1 VLSLSYFAFQIF
13 FKKCNSTRYS
23 FQFVYNRKNKI
34 ELKNDCVFAII
45 FILVCGGW
53 FLQQPLCIKLNRTHI
68 NMGKITY
75 IIYFMFLSILFHSAF
90 YIINLSSY
98 LILLKY
104 MQITYQ
110 YDNFWFTTLLSVIC
124 APFYL
129 FYLTQKPFR
138 NRIHNY
144 GTRIIFPIVSGLLY
158 SIESI
163 MLYYSIND
171 ISLSYYTIL
180 RSSFVIWNIPFFIFV
195 LKKKIGKIYLTGC
208 VFLLVCY
215 SLIIFHYLKSNMA
228 LWKPSISILIS
239 CSLNSIYN
247 CIIEYSMKKYDIF
260 NIDYQIIFQMSYFF
274 SAIIPSVIKTVED
287 PPPCNLT
294 VVALSALIAV
304 SIQTYFYNK
313 IKILENKNEYVPS
326 NVLMSGLDLIRRI
339 VLLLFAFT
347 FFHDDFNES
356 IIISILFFIG
366 SGICMLLEY
375 VIPVAPNS
383 QKYVEMEE
391 LSV

>member
-1 VLSLSYFAFQIF
+1 MLIW
-13 FKKCNSTRYS
+13 
-23 FQFVYNRKNKI
+23 
-34 ELKNDCVFAII
+34 
-45 FILVCGGW
+45 GW
-53 FLQQPLCIKLNRTHI
+53 LAHTTLRIKLNRTCI
-68 NMGKITY
+68 NMENN
-75 IIYFMFLSILFHSAF
+75 IYLMFLSILFHSVF

-98 LILLKY
+98 LILLKFI
-104 MQITYQ
+104 QITYQ
-110 YDNFWFTTLLSVIC
+110 YYNFWFTTLLSVIC

-129 FYLTQKPFR
+129 FYLTQKTTR
-138 NRIHNY
+138 SRIYNY
-144 GTRIIFPIVSGLLY
+144 GNRIIFPIVSGLLY

-163 MLYYSIND
+163 MLYYRIND

-195 LKKKIGKIYLTGC
+195 FKKKIGKIYLIGC
-208 VFLLVCY
+208 IFLFICY
-215 SLIIFHYLKSNMA
+215 SLIIFHYLKSNIA

-247 CIIEYSMKKYDIF
+247 CIIEYSMKKYNIF
-260 NIDYQIIFQMSYFF
+260 NIDYQLIFQMSYFF
-274 SAIIPSVIKTVED
+274 SAIIPSVIKTVEN

-294 VVALSALIAV
+294 VVALSAFIAV

-347 FFHDDFNES
+347 FFHDDFNEF

-375 VIPVAPNS
+375 VIPIAPNS

-391 LSV
+391 LTV

>member
-1 VLSLSYFAFQIF
+1 MV
-13 FKKCNSTRYS
+13 
-23 FQFVYNRKNKI
+23 
-34 ELKNDCVFAII
+34 
-45 FILVCGGW
+45 
-53 FLQQPLCIKLNRTHI
+53 
-68 NMGKITY
+68 
-75 IIYFMFLSILFHSAF
+75 LSILFHSVF

-110 YDNFWFTTLLSVIC
+110 YDNFWFTTLLSIIC

-129 FYLTQKPFR
+129 FYLTQKTFR
-138 NRIHNY
+138 SRIYNYGNRIL
-144 GTRIIFPIVSGLLY
+144 FPIVAGLLY

-180 RSSFVIWNIPFFIFV
+180 RSSFVIWNMPFFIFV
-195 LKKKIGKIYLTGC
+195 LKKKVGKLYLTGC
-208 VFLLVCY
+208 ICLLVCF

-228 LWKPSISILIS
+228 LWKPSVSILIS
-239 CSLNSIYN
+239 CSLNSLYN
-247 CIIEYSMKKYDIF
+247 CIIEYSIKKYNLF
-260 NIDYQIIFQMSYFF
+260 NIDYQIIFQMSYFL
-274 SAIIPSVIKTVED
+274 SAIIPSVIKTVEN

-294 VVALSALIAV
+294 AVAMSAFIAV

-347 FFHDDFNES
+347 FFHDDFNEL
-356 IIISILFFIG
+356 IIISIVFFIG

-375 VIPVAPNS
+375 VIPIAPNS
-383 QKYVEMEE
+383 QKYIEMEE
-391 LSV
+391 ITV